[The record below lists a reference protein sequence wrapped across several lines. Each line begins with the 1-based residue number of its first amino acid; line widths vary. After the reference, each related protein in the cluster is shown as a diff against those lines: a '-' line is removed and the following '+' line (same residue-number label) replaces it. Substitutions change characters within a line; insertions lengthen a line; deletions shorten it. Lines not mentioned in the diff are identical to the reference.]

1 MKVGLLTGG
10 GDCPGLNAVIRAVV
24 QRVHNAG
31 GSCIGFLEGWR
42 GLVKNMSRP
51 LHVAETDEIIA
62 KGGTIL
68 GSSRTNPIQERRVRP
83 AASWKET
90 FVVIGLD
97 ALVAIGGDD
106 TLGVA
111 NRLFAELGL
120 PVVGVPKTI
129 DNDLMVT
136 DFTFGFDTAINI
148 VTEAVDR
155 LRTTTESHRRV
166 QVVETMG
173 RHAGWIACFSG
184 IAVAADYIMVPE
196 VPIDI
201 HRCVDVLKRRR
212 DRGKNYGIVVVS
224 EGAKLPDRGEFAAAG
239 KVDDFGHVQLGG
251 VGNEVARLIEDQ
263 TGYETRC
270 VVLGHLQRGGSPS
283 AYDRV
288 LATRLG
294 LAAGEQVVQRHFG
307 TMVALSGTKIISTTL
322 SAGVAANRT
331 LDLSYYN
338 EAQAFFS

>member
-31 GSCIGFLEGWR
+31 GSCVGILEGWR
-42 GLVKNMSRP
+42 GLVNGMTQE
-51 LHVAETDEIIA
+51 LTINETDGIIA
-62 KGGTIL
+62 RGGTIL
-68 GSSRTNPIQERRVRP
+68 GASRTNPFKK
-83 AASWKET
+83 AET
-90 FVVIGLD
+90 DLPQVQKHFAELKLD

-111 NRLFAELGL
+111 LKLNEQFGM
-120 PVVGVPKTI
+120 PMVGVPKTI

-148 VTEAVDR
+148 VMEAVDR
-155 LRTTTESHRRV
+155 LRTTAESHRRV
-166 QVVETMG
+166 MVVETMG

-196 VPIDI
+196 VPINI
-201 HRCVDVLKRRR
+201 PHCVEVLKRRR
-212 DRGKNYGIVVVS
+212 SEGKNYGIVVVS
-224 EGAKLPDRGEFAAAG
+224 EGASFPDKGMVSLIAET
-239 KVDDFGHVQLGG
+239 DDFGHVRLGG
-251 VGNEVARLIEDQ
+251 IGNAVAELLEKQ
-263 TGYETRC
+263 TGFETRC
-270 VVLGHLQRGGSPS
+270 VVLGHLQRGGPPS

-294 LAAGEQVVQRHFG
+294 LAAGQLALDHRFG
-307 TMVALSGTKIISTTL
+307 TMVALKGTRIIETTL
-322 SAGVAANRT
+322 REGVAKMRT
-331 LDLSYYN
+331 LDLTYYE
-338 EAQAFFS
+338 EASALFK